1 MDRRKFITS
10 SACFAATT
18 FSGSRSLSPTV
29 TGRTQSI
36 SLRVDLTKPL
46 ATLAPAFIGLGC
58 EISSVARP
66 GLFSPQNS
74 TYVQYVRTLGRK
86 GSFELAATRRIT
98 PRMQNRRILCLL
110 RRAPMVNEAAIRDLA
125 GFLESA
131 GWQLIWGLN
140 LGKWNPTKRHRGSRR
155 RSCLC
160 QGPTA
165 RSRDWK

>member
-58 EISSVARP
+58 EISPVARP
-66 GLFSPQNS
+66 GLLSPQNS

-86 GSFELAATRRIT
+86 G
-98 PRMQNRRILCLL
+98 
-110 RRAPMVNEAAIRDLA
+110 VIRVGGNTSDYA
-125 GFLESA
+125 SYAKQANSVSSPKGTH
-131 GWQLIWGLN
+131 GQ
-140 LGKWNPTKRHRGSRR
+140 
-155 RSCLC
+155 
-160 QGPTA
+160 
-165 RSRDWK
+165 